1 MWQSDIKDVIPRE
14 VKVATA
20 VRLLKGG
27 RAGGD
32 VGHARRI
39 LEGLA
44 TGGNA
49 QEGIG
54 EETVVDCG
62 DISIADFWIREP
74 TGGARMGDNGPHPKR
89 EGGVLWYWDS

>member
-1 MWQSDIKDVIPRE
+1 MRQSDIKDGIPTE
-14 VKVATA
+14 VKVATE

-27 RAGGD
+27 RVGGD
-32 VGHARRI
+32 VGHARII
-39 LEGLA
+39 LEGLDTA
-44 TGGNA
+44 GNA

-62 DISIADFWIREP
+62 DISIAGFWIREP
-74 TGGARMGDNGPHPKR
+74 TGGSRMGDNGPHPKR